1 MMASFFVK
9 HGFILF
15 IFKYYTMKR
24 LLSFLHSNAKP
35 AAGLL
40 LASVLFVACKKDND
54 TINPRVPQAGL
65 MAFNLSPDQNAV
77 VMSLGGT
84 NLGNSSLAY
93 NSYTGT
99 YLPVTPGTR
108 EVRSF
113 DFNSGNTLATSSA
126 NFADSGYYSAFL
138 LGTTGNY
145 RNVIV
150 KDELETLTAT
160 AGKAWVRYI
169 NAIPDTLNA
178 PTVTIAA
185 GGTNVFNETG
195 TYGNV
200 SSYAMVN
207 AGEVTTSVTNGEGID
222 ATRNITL
229 EENKVY
235 TVLLTGLSA
244 TTDSTRDAE
253 VKFIVNGTV
262 TP

>member
-1 MMASFFVK
+1 
-9 HGFILF
+9 
-15 IFKYYTMKR
+15 MKR
-24 LLSFLHSNAKP
+24 FLSSLHSYAKP

-54 TINPRVPQAGL
+54 TIPPRVPQAGL

-77 VMSLGGT
+77 VMSLGGS
-84 NLGNSSLAY
+84 NLGNSSLGY
-93 NSYTGT
+93 NSYTGQ
-99 YLPVTPGTR
+99 YLPVYTGAR
-108 EVRSF
+108 EVRSY
-113 DFNSGNTLATSSA
+113 DFNSGNTLATS
-126 NFADSGYYSAFL
+126 NFTFADSGYYSAFL

-145 RNVIV
+145 RNVVV

-169 NAIPDTLNA
+169 NAIPDSVNA
-178 PTVTIAA
+178 PTVNIAA

-200 SSYAMVN
+200 SSFAMVN
-207 AGEVTTSVTNGEGID
+207 AGEVSTSVTNGEGIA

-235 TVLLTGLSA
+235 TVMLTGLPG

-253 VKFIVNGTV
+253 VKFILNGTI

>member
-1 MMASFFVK
+1 
-9 HGFILF
+9 
-15 IFKYYTMKR
+15 MKR
-24 LLSFLHSNAKP
+24 FLSSLHSYAKP

-54 TINPRVPQAGL
+54 PINPRTPQAGV

-93 NSYTGT
+93 NSFTGT
-99 YLPVTPGTR
+99 YLPVNTGSR

-113 DFNSGNTLATSSA
+113 DFNSGTTLATSNAS
-126 NFADSGYYSAFL
+126 FADSGYYSAFL

-145 RNVIV
+145 RNVVV
-150 KDELETLTAT
+150 KDELQTLTAT

-169 NAIPDTLNA
+169 NAIPDSVNV
-178 PTVTIAA
+178 PMVTIAS

-195 TYGNV
+195 AYGNV

-207 AGEVTTSVTNGEGID
+207 AGEVSTSVINSDGIS
-222 ATRNITL
+222 ASRNITL

-235 TVLLTGLSA
+235 TVMLTGLPGSA
-244 TTDSTRDAE
+244 DSTRDAE
-253 VKFIVNGTV
+253 VKFIQNGTV